1 VRGRRRAIRT
11 VLAST
16 VLVFACAPFVNAQ
29 GKGNGNAHKSSPPS
43 SSPLP
48 NAGPGGPTA
57 SGAAPLAWIDDA
69 SVLTPGT
76 MALTISTMR
85 WSGADLSQVD
95 FPIVDMSVGLTP
107 RVQVGASI
115 PHIVGS
121 TDGTGPVGG
130 IGTAYISGKI
140 AVVRGTSSGVKLAV
154 TPTIEILNEGAVAA
168 LTPAD
173 GRTQFGLPVSLEIA
187 RGQGRVFA
195 STGFFTGG
203 VWFAGG
209 GASVRVS
216 RRTAIALSLSR
227 AWVSDAVTGLSH
239 DRGEISGSASYL
251 VRPQM
256 AVFGSLGQTMATAD
270 ADGAGTTVSGGVT
283 FLLTPAWR

>member
-1 VRGRRRAIRT
+1 
-11 VLAST
+11 
-16 VLVFACAPFVNAQ
+16 VN
-29 GKGNGNAHKSSPPS
+29 GFLPKGHQSSPPS

-48 NAGPGGPTA
+48 SPGPGGPTV
-57 SGAAPLAWIDDA
+57 SGATPLAWIDDA

-76 MALTISTMR
+76 MALTISTMH

-95 FPIVDMSVGLTP
+95 IPIVDMSVGLAP
-107 RVQVGASI
+107 RVQLGASI

-130 IGTAYISGKI
+130 IGTAYISGKF
-140 AVVRGTSSGVKLAV
+140 AVFTGTASGVKLAV
-154 TPTIEILNEGAVAA
+154 TPMIEILGDGAVAA
-168 LTPAD
+168 LAPGD
-173 GRTQFGLPVSLEIA
+173 SRTQFGLPVSLEIA
-187 RGQGRVFA
+187 LGHTRVFA

-209 GASVRVS
+209 GASLQVS
-216 RRTAIALSLSR
+216 RRIAMALSLSR
-227 AWVSDAVTGLSH
+227 SWVNDELTGLSRT
-239 DRGEISGSASYL
+239 RGEISGSASYL

-256 AVFGSLGQTMATAD
+256 AVFGSLGQTIATSD

-283 FLLTPAWR
+283 FLLRPASR

>member
-1 VRGRRRAIRT
+1 MHGRRAIAS
-11 VLAST
+11 VMASAALALASA
-16 VLVFACAPFVNAQ
+16 LPADAQ
-29 GKGNGNAHKSSPPS
+29 GKGNGKGHQSSPPS

-48 NAGPGGPTA
+48 SPGAGGPTV
-57 SGAAPLAWIDDA
+57 SGATPLAWIDDA

-95 FPIVDMSVGLTP
+95 IPIVDMSVGLTP
-107 RVQVGASI
+107 RVQLGATI

-130 IGTAYISGKI
+130 IGTAYISGKF
-140 AVVRGTSSGVKLAV
+140 AVLNGTSSGVKLAV
-154 TPTIEILNEGAVAA
+154 TPMIEILGDGAVAA
-168 LTPAD
+168 LAPGD
-173 GRTQFGLPVSLEIA
+173 SRTQFGLPVSLEIA
-187 RGQGRVFA
+187 RGLGRVFA

-209 GASVRVS
+209 GASVQVS
-216 RRTAIALSLSR
+216 RRSALALSFSR
-227 AWVSDAVTGLSH
+227 AWVNDALTGASRA
-239 DRGEISGSASYL
+239 RGEISGSASYL
-251 VRPQM
+251 VRKQM
-256 AVFGSLGQTMATAD
+256 AVFGSLGQTIATTD

-283 FLLTPAWR
+283 ILLNSRRRK